1 MVKPATMLLA
11 AMLCSMPAFDPALA
25 ETPAAACLTANGQ
38 RLYNIRP
45 FRNTPLSPGCR
56 TGDTLVRFQLEQ
68 PGTTVRKLRN
78 TLTAPGERLLAR
90 LGDFEIRQVFE
101 ASPGFSRCEIA
112 VEVSQDAFRLGG
124 VAGADPNDIAVDGA
138 TFFIDQNR
146 VDVQEIGVRSAGDL
160 LPRRS
165 FFLRMAARCSSTM
178 WSRSRT
184 SGPCPMV
191 ASPLPPS
198 ALPRTRDLSTRHEP
212 LPLNARAE
220 DPARELAQDRS
231 LVTHQ
236 GEAAGAGEDRDRG
249 AGGSVRSTW
258 GSTTNSSPSGVLTV
272 YSMWLPR

>member
-38 RLYNIRP
+38 RLYHIRP
-45 FRNTPLSPGCR
+45 FRNTPLPPGCR
-56 TGDTLVRFQLEQ
+56 TGDTLIRFQLEQ

-78 TLTAPGERLLAR
+78 TLTAPGERLFAR

-146 VDVQEIGVRSAGDL
+146 VHVQEIADSI
-160 LPRRS
+160 
-165 FFLRMAARCSSTM
+165 
-178 WSRSRT
+178 
-184 SGPCPMV
+184 SGG
-191 ASPLPPS
+191 PPS
-198 ALPRTRDLSTRHEP
+198 ETQLFLADGSALFIDDVVTITNFGPVPDGCFAAATVRFASD
-212 LPLNARAE
+212 A
-220 DPARELAQDRS
+220 RS
-231 LVTHQ
+231 LY
-236 GEAAGAGEDRDRG
+236 A
-249 AGGSVRSTW
+249 
-258 GSTTNSSPSGVLTV
+258 P
-272 YSMWLPR
+272 